1 MRKFIFIVLVA
12 LLSTFFGWYAFVFKV
27 PYSEGFRSGELIK
40 ISYKGVLFKTWD
52 GEISQG
58 ISGAQIFPFSVL
70 DDDQEVIEELKNLQ
84 GQYVKLTYIERY
96 RTFYWWG
103 DSKYFVTK
111 VEKDQ
116 SPHFNKK

>member
-1 MRKFIFIVLVA
+1 MRKFIFIGLVA

-40 ISYKGVLFKTWD
+40 ISHKGVLFKTWD

-70 DDDQEVIEELKNLQ
+70 DDDHEVIEELKGLQ